1 MMESVG
7 LIALGYIIA
16 GLLVRLAGW
25 FFLIRSGHGTLHPKA
40 RQVAAARQVEEQKV
54 MAGAAD

>member
-16 GLLVRLAGW
+16 V
-25 FFLIRSGHGTLHPKA
+25 
-40 RQVAAARQVEEQKV
+40 
-54 MAGAAD
+54 AGAEKYSRHYCRPLSYVGRLVLP